1 MIFRV
6 IMRDAMFE
14 SDIIVSKRALGMLMI
29 AGGVLVAAA
38 ASLADVTGTGL
49 RAGLGPFQQVM
60 LGISALSIILGLP
73 LLWLGNRPA

>member
-1 MIFRV
+1 
-6 IMRDAMFE
+6 MRGAME
-14 SDIIVSKRALGMLMI
+14 SDITISKRALGALMI
-29 AGGVLVAAA
+29 AGGLLGVVA

-60 LGISALSIILGLP
+60 LGVSALMIVLGLP